1 MRKCTIGTILDTLS
15 TCSCYI
21 IRRSQTISITIHR
34 TITKKAVK
42 ILPFFYLMA
51 RVILTLVILKI
62 PVTSVSLCIML
73 NTILCHAILMQYHN
87 NILLLVTQTV
97 HFSYF
102 NNTSSDIPAKHSRNG
117 IKQPLLLL
125 SQMQNIYLSD
135 VH

>member
-51 RVILTLVILKI
+51 RVILTLFSI
-62 PVTSVSLCIML
+62 TSVSLCIML

>member
-1 MRKCTIGTILDTLS
+1 
-15 TCSCYI
+15 
-21 IRRSQTISITIHR
+21 
-34 TITKKAVK
+34 
-42 ILPFFYLMA
+42 
-51 RVILTLVILKI
+51 
-62 PVTSVSLCIML
+62 ML

-135 VH
+135 VHQLTIPLQSYETEIL